1 MRVIRVRHKGQS
13 FYASLGEGVVISLN
27 SRQGSDEPIPLS
39 EVTLM
44 PLVLPSKIISIDLN
58 YRDAAIE
65 RELPLPDHPSFVLRP
80 NGSLLANGQPV
91 QLPPMV
97 RTVSPEAELAL
108 VIGQP
113 CRRIRPEDAPRYI
126 FGYTC
131 ANDITV
137 RDYPE
142 DLCQTARKSFD
153 ATCPIGPWLETQ
165 PPDREDPI
173 IRCLVNGDLRQG
185 GTMADMIFSPAE
197 LVSYLSQFMTLNP
210 GDVILTGT
218 PSGVTSAQ
226 AGDNV
231 QVEIPGVGVLFNHL
245 EEETDAAPLPV
256 Q

>member
-1 MRVIRVRHKGQS
+1 MRIIRVRHKGQS
-13 FYASLGEGVVISLN
+13 FYASLGDGVVISL
-27 SRQGSDEPIPLS
+27 SRQQGSEEPIPLS
-39 EVTLM
+39 EIKLM
-44 PLVLPSKIISIDLN
+44 PLVLPSKLICVDLN

-65 RELPLPDHPSFVLRP
+65 RNLPLPERPMFVLRP
-80 NGSLLANGQPV
+80 NGSLLANGLSVP
-91 QLPPMV
+91 LPPQV
-97 RTVSPEAELAL
+97 RSVYPEAELAF

-137 RDYPE
+137 RDYP
-142 DLCQTARKSFD
+142 DDPVAGKCFD

-165 PPDREDPI
+165 PPDRDELT
-173 IRCLVNGDLRQG
+173 IRCLVNGELRQNG
-185 GTMADMIFSPAE
+185 AMADMIFSPAE
-197 LVSYLSQFMTLNP
+197 LLSHVSQFMTMNP

-218 PSGVTSAQ
+218 PSGVAPAQ

-231 QVEIPGVGVLFNHL
+231 QVEIPGVGVLFNSL
-245 EEETDAAPLPV
+245 AEEADASPLPV